1 MFSRRAIFGL
11 KFEKELVQSTSKPQN
26 RVTDSFLS
34 LLFRVCS
41 AEHVNFLVLQL
52 TSDNSNPRKLERK
65 SISPGFSSCIY
76 CNFTLGNSNPR

>member
-11 KFEKELVQSTSKPQN
+11 QCEKGLVQSTSKPQK

-34 LLFRVCS
+34 LLLRVCS

-52 TSDNSNPRKLERK
+52 TYDNSNLE
-65 SISPGFSSCIY
+65 PGA
-76 CNFTLGNSNPR
+76 NSNQNRFPWIFVIHLL